1 MNKEEGERLLR
12 VLGENTRRVREE
24 QGLSLE
30 KFAELC
36 EISPERLKKIESGKV
51 KRLNLIELLKAIYKL
66 GLTTET
72 ILHDL

>member
-24 QGLSLE
+24 QVLSLE
-30 KFAELC
+30 KLAELC

-66 GLTTET
+66 GLTT
-72 ILHDL
+72 

>member
-36 EISPERLKKIESGKV
+36 
-51 KRLNLIELLKAIYKL
+51 
-66 GLTTET
+66 
-72 ILHDL
+72 